1 MAGSDSPGISSV
13 RLHTGQLPSE
23 VTGFIGRG
31 AELKRV
37 AGLLTSARLI
47 TVTGPGGVGKTRLA
61 LRAATRAA
69 RELTAGACFADL
81 SGLRDTEL
89 LPDTVATCL
98 GLPPQDS
105 RSQLSAVLAYLAPRR
120 LILILD
126 TCEHI
131 VDACAIFAEA
141 MIREAPGV
149 TVLATSRQP
158 LDVVGEHTFVLAP
171 LPVPDGRAAPQPSP
185 RGLGTRE
192 TKTPAAAESGD
203 AIDLFAQRAEAV
215 VPGFVLTDANWA
227 DAVRLCRRLDG
238 MPLAIELAAVRLRA
252 LPLGEL
258 ADRVEQRF
266 EVITSGRRGG
276 VPRHQTLRTA
286 IGWSYDLCTEAE
298 RELWARLSVFAG
310 TFDVAAVEDVC
321 AETAQTPG
329 NRGDWGNQTLTGGG
343 IVSTFTSLVEKSV
356 VQRDGSRYRLL
367 DTLREFGAERL
378 AASGRERSLRD
389 RHLHWYLRM
398 ACYFGDHFLDSDQFV
413 HYRRLRAEHD
423 NLRAAMQYAL
433 TSGDEG
439 RVRTGNELATALY
452 GYWHM
457 SGLMREGRHWLSLA
471 LGSLPPGSSPDRAWA
486 LIVRG
491 YIATFGADVPQSV
504 IDTEQGLEMV
514 RELGDEGLLTAR
526 AWLYRNMALTF
537 ANRHEEALDAG
548 REAERRLT
556 ALDDRIGLLCL
567 DAQLGHLHELAGRP
581 AESVQACERGLR
593 RLGESDER
601 WIQSY
606 YHLVAGCALFFM
618 GDRESDCVASVS
630 RALRVKDE
638 LGDIAGCGYALEI
651 LAWVAAGNGR
661 AERAAWLLGGAD
673 PLWRDAGGRLGANPI
688 MEDYHL
694 RAEKRARDD
703 LGPARFA
710 ELFAQ
715 AAGSGRPPVVQAALA
730 NADDLAPVTDGR
742 PEASGT
748 LTKREWEI
756 AELVGAGLS
765 NREIASRLVI
775 AKRTVDAHVE
785 HIFAKLGIS
794 SRVQLAVRLRDREL
808 PAPRP
813 GTDR

>member
-1 MAGSDSPGISSV
+1 MAGSDSLGIAGV
-13 RLHTGQLPSE
+13 RLNTGRLPSE

-37 AGLLTSARLI
+37 AGLLTSARLV

-69 RELTAGACFADL
+69 REFTDGACFADL
-81 SGLRDTEL
+81 SGLRDPEL

-98 GLPPQDS
+98 GLPAQDS
-105 RSQLSAVLAYLAPRR
+105 RSQLSVVLAYLAPRR
-120 LILILD
+120 LTLILD
-126 TCEHI
+126 TCEHVI
-131 VDACAIFAEA
+131 DACAIFAEA
-141 MIREAPGV
+141 AIREAPGV
-149 TVLATSRQP
+149 TVVATSRQP
-158 LDVVGEHTFVLAP
+158 LDVIGEHTFVLAP
-171 LPVPDGRAAPQPSP
+171 LPVREGRAVP
-185 RGLGTRE
+185 RSSHRDLRARDA
-192 TKTPAAAESGD
+192 KAPAAAESGD
-203 AIDLFAQRAEAV
+203 AIDLFLQRAEAA
-215 VPGFVLTDANWA
+215 VPGFALTDANWA

-266 EVITSGRRGG
+266 EVVTSGRRGG

-286 IGWSYDLCTEAE
+286 IDWSYDLCTEAE

-321 AETAQTPG
+321 AEGAPAPDDQG
-329 NRGDWGNQTLTGGG
+329 GRGNQTLADDG

-356 VQRDGSRYRLL
+356 VQRDGSRYRML

-389 RHLHWYLRM
+389 RHLRWYLALAR
-398 ACYFGDHFLDSDQFV
+398 YFGDHFLDSDQAA

-433 TSGDEG
+433 TAANES
-439 RVRTGNELATALY
+439 RVRDGNELATALY

-471 LGSLPPGSSPDRAWA
+471 LRSLPPGSSPDRAWA

-504 IDTEQGLEMV
+504 MDTEQGLAMA
-514 RELGDEGLLTAR
+514 RDLGDEDLLMAR
-526 AWLYRNMALTF
+526 SWLYSNLALTF
-537 ANRHEEALDAG
+537 ANRHDEAMAAA

-567 DAQLGHLHELAGRP
+567 DAQIGHLHGLAGRP
-581 AESVQACERGLR
+581 AESVEACERGLR
-593 RLGESDER
+593 RLGQSDEC

-618 GDRESDCVASVS
+618 GGRESDSVASVT
-630 RALRVKDE
+630 RALRVKHE
-638 LGDIAGCGYALEI
+638 LGDIAGCGYALEV
-651 LAWVAAGNGR
+651 LAWVAAANGGS
-661 AERAAWLLGGAD
+661 ARAAWLLGGAD
-673 PLWRDAGGRLGANPI
+673 PLWKDAGGRLGANPI

-703 LGPARFA
+703 LGQARFA
-710 ELFAQ
+710 DLFTQ
-715 AAGSGRPPVVQAALA
+715 AAGSGRDQVVKAALD
-730 NADDLAPVTDGR
+730 NTDDLRVTDGR
-742 PEASGT
+742 GEAAGL

-756 AELVGAGLS
+756 ADLVAAGLS

-794 SRVQLAVRLRDREL
+794 SRVQLAVRIRTREL
-808 PAPRP
+808 PASHP
-813 GTDR
+813 GRDG